1 MTGATAAMIALTTI
15 THIVVQ
21 RDRLL
26 AGINIDYQ
34 IWSMTLTSTCATL
47 LVMSVLQVNLNQL
60 WKALAEK
67 EAQARGDAR
76 TDALT
81 GLGNRKFLLEKLA
94 ERSNHDSSV
103 EQFALLFIDLNNFKR
118 VNDTL
123 GHAAGDELIIKV
135 ALRLGS
141 VESDAAIARLGG
153 DEFAIILDVPD
164 NRQLEIRCKDIVT
177 ALAATYTI
185 GVTEVYVGVSVGAVI
200 FKTGLSA
207 SDLMRCADVA
217 MYKAKSGQ
225 TGYRIFDQELI
236 ESVERRGLL
245 EVRLREALRSGH
257 GLSAVFQPQ
266 VTPDGGMIALEAL
279 LRWNDEQFGSI
290 PADEVVSI
298 AEESGLIADV
308 GLFMANVAC
317 EAARQHPHR
326 QICLNV
332 APLQM
337 LDEQFAVQLKNLVDG
352 AGLNPAQFQIDIAE
366 VVLVER
372 STEIRPAMLSL
383 IAAGFSLAADDVGTS
398 TSSLSHLANLGVTT
412 IKLDRS
418 LLQGAVQQGN
428 ISVMRA
434 IVSLAKT
441 LHLSVVCEG
450 VSNAV
455 EEETAIQAGCDYLQG
470 FRYGKPARLC
480 DFLLAHQGGPEGAL
494 RQRLA

>member
-26 AGINIDYQ
+26 AGMNIDYQ
-34 IWSMTLTSTCATL
+34 VWSMTLTSTCATL
-47 LVMSVLQVNLNQL
+47 LVMSVLQVNLNEL
-60 WKALAEK
+60 WKALADK

-81 GLGNRKFLLEKLA
+81 GLGNRTFLLETLA
-94 ERSNHDSSV
+94 ERYSRDFSG
-103 EQFALLFIDLNNFKR
+103 EPAALLFIDLDNFKR

-123 GHAAGDELIIKV
+123 GHAVGDELIIKV
-135 ALRLGS
+135 ARRLAS

-153 DEFAIILDVPD
+153 DEFAIILDVSD
-164 NRQLEIRCKDIVT
+164 SEQLEIVCKDIVT
-177 ALAATYTI
+177 ALAATYMI
-185 GVTEVYVGVSVGAVI
+185 GGTEVYVGVSVGAVM
-200 FKTGLSA
+200 FKSELSA

-225 TGYRIFDQELI
+225 TRYRLFDQELI

-266 VTPDGGMIALEAL
+266 VTPDGGMVALEAL
-279 LRWNDEQFGSI
+279 LRWNDAQFGSI
-290 PADEVVSI
+290 SANEVISI
-298 AEESGLIADV
+298 AEESGLIAEV

-317 EAARQHPHR
+317 EAARQHPHQ

-332 APLQM
+332 APLQL
-337 LDEQFAVQLKNLVDG
+337 LDEQFSVQLETLVNE
-352 AGLNPAQFQIDIAE
+352 AGLSPAQFQIEIAE
-366 VVLVER
+366 GTLAER
-372 STEIRPAMLSL
+372 GIAIRPAMLSL

-398 TSSLSHLANLGVTT
+398 TSSLTHLASLGVTT

-455 EEETAIQAGCDYLQG
+455 EEETAIQAGCDFLQG
-470 FRYGKPARLC
+470 FRYGKPACLC
-480 DFLLAHQGGPEGAL
+480 DFHLDRQGGSDGAL